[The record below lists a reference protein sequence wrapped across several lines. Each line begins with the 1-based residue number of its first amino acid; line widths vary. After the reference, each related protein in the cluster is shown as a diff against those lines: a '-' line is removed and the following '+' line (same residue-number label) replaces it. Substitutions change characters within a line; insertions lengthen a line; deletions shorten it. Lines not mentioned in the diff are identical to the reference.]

1 MDLFIPIRVIDPL
14 WMNSSST
21 PDDTGSQYLDFANH
35 SLLNDTNLHLN
46 SSLLPTFQHFNNTSI
61 QLLGTWSADPTW
73 PEGPQVLIVPLIF
86 FLVFV
91 FGVVGNTLVI
101 AVLILNKR
109 GKSGSTTN
117 VLILNLSV
125 ADLAFLLLCVP
136 FQATIYSLPQ
146 WIFGPLLCKFVH
158 YFVTVT
164 MLVSIFTLAAMSI
177 DRYIAVVHHAKISA
191 GFRSRRNA
199 MWGMGVVWALSL
211 SVAAP
216 VAHHQTYVTGYYE
229 APNSTFC
236 WYLWEDQAQKQTYT
250 AAILVL
256 GYLLPLILI
265 SCCYVQVLNHLHKN
279 IRVMSKKSER
289 SKRKTTQTVLAVVAL
304 FSFCWLP
311 HHVVSMW
318 ADFGYFPLTDAS
330 FALRI
335 SAHCLAYANSCFN
348 PFIYAFL
355 SENFRRAYREVIH
368 CPRPR
373 PKRSVGDVSCA
384 LVSGRSENTLNT
396 THSTTNM

>member
-1 MDLFIPIRVIDPL
+1 MDLFIPVRVIDPL
-14 WMNSSST
+14 WMNSSSM
-21 PDDTGSQYLDFANH
+21 PDDTGSQYLDFANN

-46 SSLLPTFQHFNNTSI
+46 SSLLPTFQQLNNTST
-61 QLLGTWSADPTW
+61 QLLGTWSADQTW

-117 VLILNLSV
+117 ILILNLSV
-125 ADLAFLLLCVP
+125 ADLAFLLFCVP

-146 WIFGPLLCKFVH
+146 WIFGSLLCKFVH

-177 DRYIAVVHHAKISA
+177 DRYIAVVHHARISP

-236 WYLWEDQAQKQTYT
+236 WNLWEDQAQKQIYT

-265 SCCYVQVLNHLHKN
+265 SCCYVQVSINLLKY
-279 IRVMSKKSER
+279 R
-289 SKRKTTQTVLAVVAL
+289 S
-304 FSFCWLP
+304 
-311 HHVVSMW
+311 
-318 ADFGYFPLTDAS
+318 
-330 FALRI
+330 
-335 SAHCLAYANSCFN
+335 
-348 PFIYAFL
+348 FL
-355 SENFRRAYREVIH
+355 I
-368 CPRPR
+368 
-373 PKRSVGDVSCA
+373 
-384 LVSGRSENTLNT
+384 
-396 THSTTNM
+396 